1 MDYIK
6 IGTGLK
12 EFSDTF
18 CKDVDCENCPLLIK
32 RDDEIYCPVAVLGR
46 VVALH
51 KTRIIMGDSEKDAY
65 DNVVRFESSD
75 IPESE
80 KRKRVAVVVEMIE
93 SLQKLVK
100 EDD

>member
-18 CKDVDCENCPLLIK
+18 CEDMECEKCPLKIIK
-32 RDDEIYCPVAVLGR
+32 DNDVYCPVTTVGR
-46 VVALH
+46 VTALH
-51 KTRIIMGDSEKDAY
+51 KTRIIMGDSEKDAL
-65 DNVVRFESSD
+65 DNVVKFEALN

-80 KRKRVAVVVEMIE
+80 KRKRVAKVVEMVDN
-93 SLQKLVK
+93 LQKLVK